1 MRNKNI
7 THYCRQH
14 KENHNQPLVHMSR
27 VLVRLKISNFI
38 YLIYVFAFSP
48 CCSVQ
53 ELPFQNKIIS
63 FHNKLTG

>member
-7 THYCRQH
+7 TQYCRQH
-14 KENHNQPLVHMSR
+14 EENHNQPSVHMSR
-27 VLVRLKISNFI
+27 VLVRLKISHLI

-48 CCSVQ
+48 CCSLQ
-53 ELPFQNKIIS
+53 ELPFQNKSIR